1 MLGICKSQ
9 RDDHNMSFWTLET
22 KADIGICGF
31 SNTVEN
37 LFREL
42 TLGMMHLLVSTDQAK
57 KLDSIQRR
65 TAQWN
70 TNISNASHDYEL
82 LIIIWLEE
90 VLYKLEVESKFLVD
104 AQFMIKHEQDATHC
118 RAQVSW
124 VDADL
129 VTRDVEIKAV
139 TSHELSIAKLNANE
153 VFTSNDVSIPE
164 LVGPAWVGT
173 VIFDI

>member
-1 MLGICKSQ
+1 
-9 RDDHNMSFWTLET
+9 MSFWTLET

-70 TNISNASHDYEL
+70 TNISYASLDY
-82 LIIIWLEE
+82 
-90 VLYKLEVESKFLVD
+90 
-104 AQFMIKHEQDATHC
+104 
-118 RAQVSW
+118 
-124 VDADL
+124 DL
-129 VTRDVEIKAV
+129 
-139 TSHELSIAKLNANE
+139 
-153 VFTSNDVSIPE
+153 
-164 LVGPAWVGT
+164 
-173 VIFDI
+173 